1 MFSRELGS
9 STDKYRCLC
18 TEKEFDVKFVWLF
31 RYGSYLGDFVEARYC
46 ELIMLFGIDCSFFW
60 WEASKVPT
68 SVYLARQ
75 SCNLVI

>member
-18 TEKEFDVKFVWLF
+18 TEKEFDMKFVWLF

-46 ELIMLFGIDCSFFW
+46 ELIICYLGLTVLFFLVGGQ
-60 WEASKVPT
+60 
-68 SVYLARQ
+68 Q
-75 SCNLVI
+75 STY

>member
-1 MFSRELGS
+1 M
-9 STDKYRCLC
+9 
-18 TEKEFDVKFVWLF
+18 KFVWLF

>member
-1 MFSRELGS
+1 MFPRELGS

-18 TEKEFDVKFVWLF
+18 TEKEFNMKFVWLF